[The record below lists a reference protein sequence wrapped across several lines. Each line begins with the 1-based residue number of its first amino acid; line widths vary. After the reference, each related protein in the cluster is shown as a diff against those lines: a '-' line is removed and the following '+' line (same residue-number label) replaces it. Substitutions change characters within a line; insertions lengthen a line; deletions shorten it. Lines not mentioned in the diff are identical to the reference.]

1 MIEDSAYFK
10 TVNNKFPAIGKK
22 ISVFWSHP
30 EFVSLMHELQQD
42 TGDRMRAGF
51 PPEVLL
57 ALHELETD
65 HNMIYPHLARK
76 DKNIWMIDGF

>member
-1 MIEDSAYFK
+1 MIEDSTYFK
-10 TVNNKFPAIGKK
+10 TVNEKFPNIGKK
-22 ISVFWSHP
+22 VSVFWGHP

-42 TGDRMRAGF
+42 TGDRMRVGF

-76 DKNIWMIDGF
+76 DKNIWTIDGF